1 MAISRRSTALLAAL
15 LTSLF
20 MLAAVATANAAV
32 SFDSPVYGD
41 YINDTTPTIAY
52 TGAPASSAVDLLNLD
67 NDVIASSTSDADGN
81 GTVTPAAAINSTP
94 RERVLLQLDDGAQRP
109 SVVLHV
115 DWTPDFSQSPGAPVN
130 ADELTLTAGQ
140 AIPDRPVRLYI
151 DDQLVSTETA
161 DADGEVTTADGYTD
175 MAPHDLAA
183 GPHTAYLTSVDA
195 AGVESSHSPTLDF
208 DIRPSAPAFTD
219 LFDNVQLNQSSPAVD
234 FHAVDQAADKVT
246 LYELD
251 HDGNLVTLGETTDIS
266 SGTASITPTLS
277 DGTHYLVATQT
288 VDGIESDPNMGSVTT
303 IVNTSAPVLDGPDA
317 VTYDQRPWFDA
328 ANVLDGDNS
337 QLVLYIDGQEAGRD
351 SGFGGDEDSL
361 QPTNPL
367 TSGPHSAYVVTVD
380 DLGHQSAVPSNTVT
394 FTVNDAPVD
403 DPATG
408 PQSGSEPTAE
418 PPAATPVVPPAVV
431 PAPVPPVLTPTM
443 SAPSKVA
450 LSSHVL
456 TAKRPVKVSFVVAKP
471 ATIKL
476 TIAKTV
482 KGKTTTVATV
492 SVKVKR
498 PGKGSYLLK
507 AKVGHK
513 TLAKGS
519 YTVSLQAVS
528 PAKGVQRPSKT
539 VGQTL
544 TVR

>member
-1 MAISRRSTALLAAL
+1 
-15 LTSLF
+15 
-20 MLAAVATANAAV
+20 MLAAVANANAAV
-32 SFDSPVYGD
+32 TFAGPVYGD
-41 YINDTTPTIAY
+41 YVNDTTPTVAY
-52 TGAPASSAVDLLNLD
+52 TGAPASSTVDLLNLD
-67 NDVIASSTSDADGN
+67 NDVIATSTSDADGN
-81 GTVTPAAAINSTP
+81 GTVTPAAAINGTP

-109 SVVLHV
+109 SVMLNV
-115 DWTPDFSQSPGAPVN
+115 DWTPDFSQSPGGDPVN
-130 ADELTLTAGQ
+130 AGDLTLTAGQ
-140 AIPDRPVRLYI
+140 AIPDRPVKLYI
-151 DDQLVSTETA
+151 DDQLVDTETA

-208 DIRPSAPAFTD
+208 DIRPSAPAFTA
-219 LFDNVQLNQSSPAVD
+219 LFDNVQLNQSSPAID
-234 FHAVDQAADKVT
+234 FHAVDDAADKVT

-251 HDGNLVTLGETTDIS
+251 GDGNLVTVGETTDIS
-266 SGTASITPTLS
+266 SGTARITPTLS

-288 VDGIESDPNMGSVTT
+288 VQGIESDPNMGSVTT

-317 VTYDQRPWFDA
+317 TTYDQRPWFHA

-337 QLVLYIDGQEAGRD
+337 QLVLYIDGQEAARD
-351 SGFGGDEDSL
+351 SGFGGGEDSL
-361 QPTNPL
+361 QPTAPL

-380 DLGHQSAVPSNTVT
+380 DLGHQSAVQSNAVS

-408 PQSGSEPTAE
+408 PQFGSEPAPE
-418 PPAATPVVPPAVV
+418 PPAATPVAPPTVI

-498 PGKGSYLLK
+498 AGKGSYMLK
-507 AKVGHK
+507 AKVGKK

-528 PAKGVQRPSKT
+528 PTKGVQQPSKM
-539 VGQTL
+539 VGQKL